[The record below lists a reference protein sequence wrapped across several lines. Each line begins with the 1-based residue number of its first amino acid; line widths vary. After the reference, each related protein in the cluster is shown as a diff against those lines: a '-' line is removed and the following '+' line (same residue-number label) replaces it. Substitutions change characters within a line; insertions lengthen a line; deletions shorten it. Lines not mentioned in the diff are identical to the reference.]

1 MTLVSTNESK
11 DTLNDY
17 EVLWNK
23 IRDLIRSMTNKSGN
37 YGKKYMKIK
46 FNSDDYLP
54 IKTLEH
60 QNMVIVVR
68 SVFHKEKYVY
78 TFPWANV
85 FKNKKCC
92 ILIEL
97 ILLKV
102 SMLLIKIHRKS
113 VLFATIDMLFAT
125 IICYYWDF
133 TCYYWYW

>member
-37 YGKKYMKIK
+37 YDKKYMKIK

-60 QNMVIVVR
+60 QNMVRVVI
-68 SVFHKEKYVY
+68 SVFHKDKKYY
-78 TFPWANV
+78 LHISLG
-85 FKNKKCC
+85 KC
-92 ILIEL
+92 LW
-97 ILLKV
+97 K
-102 SMLLIKIHRKS
+102 
-113 VLFATIDMLFAT
+113 
-125 IICYYWDF
+125 
-133 TCYYWYW
+133 